1 MTRLV
6 DTTDRA
12 GSTDFQSAFIILECA
27 NQLITEGTLCGDI
40 RSGLWLFV
48 ARLGEGYTVKNPA
61 FENTLWTAAADIDV
75 EAAPQPRE
83 HPVRCPC
90 PAANVPPSLKSG
102 LVIPHPDSV
111 CLHRSNTDMME
122 HVLTF
127 DGAGIAVCLNRNS
140 AVNDDLIWSLTC
152 VLEPRHPDDTGPM
165 VWYGQPPRPP
175 GAPASNGGSS

>member
-1 MTRLV
+1 M
-6 DTTDRA
+6 
-12 GSTDFQSAFIILECA
+12 ILECA
-27 NQLITEGTLCGDI
+27 DQLITEGALCGDI
-40 RSGLWLFV
+40 RSGPWLFV
-48 ARLGEGYTVKNPA
+48 ARLGEGIPTANPA
-61 FENTLWTAAADIDV
+61 FQDKLWTAEAQIDI
-75 EAAPQPRE
+75 EAAPRFRE
-83 HPVRCPC
+83 HP
-90 PAANVPPSLKSG
+90 AAG
-102 LVIPHPDSV
+102 PHPDSV

-122 HVLTF
+122 RVLAF